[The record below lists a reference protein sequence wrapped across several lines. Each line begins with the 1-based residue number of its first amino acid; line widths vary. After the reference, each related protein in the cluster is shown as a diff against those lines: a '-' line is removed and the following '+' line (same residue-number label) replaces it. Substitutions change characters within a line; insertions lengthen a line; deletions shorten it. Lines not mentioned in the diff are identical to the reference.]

1 MIKFAIILIMF
12 MVGCTAQVQP
22 TVPSNSNSK
31 VVVEVNIPKPDER
44 SVGASVG
51 DGIEKGVGAAGK
63 LIWNVGKGVW
73 EVVNNEEYQKRV
85 REGVGYIWDWGKG
98 VAVKVGKIV
107 SE

>member
-1 MIKFAIILIMF
+1 MIKFMMILFMF

-22 TVPSNSNSK
+22 TVPSSNSK

-73 EVVNNEEYQKRV
+73 EVVSNEEYQKRV
-85 REGVGYIWDWGKG
+85 RDGLGYIWDWGKG
-98 VAVKVGKIV
+98 VAVRVGKSI